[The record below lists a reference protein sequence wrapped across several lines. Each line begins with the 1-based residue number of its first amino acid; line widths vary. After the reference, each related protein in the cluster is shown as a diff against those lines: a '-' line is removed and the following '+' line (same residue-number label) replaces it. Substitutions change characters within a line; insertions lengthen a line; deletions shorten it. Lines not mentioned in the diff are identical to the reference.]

1 MINEMIWRIPKYKT
15 QNMKQYYL
23 LLLLLLF
30 VVPAQA
36 STEDGEDKKTT
47 SKEVA
52 APLPA
57 MMMRRSFADL
67 DIKIEKDIQTLVK
80 SSEGQDFWQNE
91 LYERF
96 ESDTIVNNL
105 RGKAEA
111 VIDELI
117 EGDKFLESLKEYLT
131 GQQPV
136 TLPIGIKKK
145 VGNSDFIMG
154 VSQIKIGKD
163 YSELEVFVRL
173 MLPQVD
179 DTGKRRQLFFG
190 ASGVKLSH
198 KGGLFG
204 DADLVLLGD
213 VGIPFQGKEV
223 MMILKGGFDL
233 KTGDLDKKTYVTID
247 CDGFKELGLAVDVEF
262 SRNKLL
268 PVNANNKVD
277 NTPIPGTNR
286 LKKVTTSFELV
297 ASDWNDILVEINM
310 PRFQVP
316 SLKNTIFEL
325 NTAIFDFSD
334 LRNSSGMQWPKDY
347 KETYLIAGEEDLW
360 RGVYVQSVTVVLP
373 EQFQRKGSN
382 ERISFG
388 AEKLLIDNNGVSGNF
403 EAENVLPI
411 NQGNADGWQIS
422 VDRLQL
428 NFVAGSLS
436 GAGFGGALVL
446 PVTTETVSGTQTEKY
461 IDDDGKEQSRLSNID
476 YESGATVLV
485 YNAVIDPLNEEYILN
500 ASPEESIAFNVFK
513 AKATLTSNSFVELK
527 LTEGKFRPKAVL
539 HGNMAIKGSNSGD
552 SSATAT
558 ADFQG
563 ITFRDFQLQ
572 TVSPI
577 ISIGHAGYTGEVSF
591 GKFPVTISEIGIRA
605 EDDIAALDF
614 TISINLMGS
623 GDGGFSG
630 AASLSIEG
638 DLKQGDGFEKW
649 KFKRIKLRR
658 VEIDADIGFKIKGYV
673 EFREDDPVYGNG
685 FAGMVKATFS
695 GGIAVTISATFGKTD
710 FRYWYV
716 DGLVEGLTILIPPVF
731 TITGFGGGASYHMR
745 KDGFSS
751 NIGIGKS
758 GANYVPDRNSGLTVK
773 AMMLFSIAN
782 GDSLVNGGFGFE
794 VAFNSRGGINRVSLY
809 GEAHMLQI
817 PGFDDAGDEITENF
831 GGIVENESQMPD
843 AVENELKET
852 DLIEASKAIYPAV
865 MTGQKGLNAY
875 MAIEM
880 DFQADTFHGTFELY
894 IDILG
899 GVFKGIGPGG
909 RAAWAVI
916 HFGPGEWYIHI
927 GTPSD
932 PVGIKIGVGSVA
944 LTSKSYFMMG
954 DYMPPSPPPPPQVA
968 EILGLD
974 AEVLDYMRDENALE
988 AGRGVA
994 FGASLDFDTGD
1005 MTFLMFYARFNAGFG
1020 FDIMVKDYGD
1030 TACKGSGQIGI
1041 NGWYANGQS
1050 YVYLQGSLGI
1060 SFKLFGKRKKIP
1072 IIEAGAATLMQ
1083 AKLPNPVWFR
1093 GYIGGYYN
1101 LLGGLVKGRFR
1112 FELQFGEE
1120 CEVISGGSPL
1130 ADIKIIGGIS
1140 PRDKTNEVDVFAV
1153 PQVAFNMQ
1161 IGSEIPVEDDDF
1173 NVNYYRFK
1181 LDDFWI
1187 KDDTGKIISGDAKLN
1202 NTNDLLSFTSDE
1214 ILSPETPM
1222 SLHVSVTFEQKV
1234 NKEWVPATYNGEVL
1248 KEEET
1253 ISFVTGTAPDYIP
1266 LENIVYSY
1274 PVIGQQYFFPKEYNK
1289 AYIKLKRGQS
1299 YLFSLDEGWS
1309 QRAYFSDEYDMAVES
1324 SVSYNAGEK
1333 MVNIPMPQIE
1343 NSKTLMIKLLTL
1355 PPGAASSNTTENYT
1369 TTGDGENTLEV
1380 RNVSIEGLATN
1391 PDTIEMLSYEFT
1403 TSAHDTFREK
1413 VENKNLTSSL
1423 REIIYADVHKL
1434 KAVVADGEAFD
1445 LTELVG
1451 STYSENKP
1459 LIQVEAKLDDSY
1471 YQNEI
1476 YPLIYK
1482 NYPIKP
1488 QFTVDRDINQLG
1500 LPPKKGMD
1508 QLTWY
1513 QTYLENEVNSGYLRE
1528 RLPHTYNLPIYYK
1541 ADFIDIQY
1549 KVVNAYLGNPSSYQ
1563 NEIEQYHYIIN
1574 GIFPYIKPGNY
1585 NSTYRYVLPGGI
1597 NGTSANFTYVNPN

>member
-1 MINEMIWRIPKYKT
+1 
-15 QNMKQYYL
+15 MKQYYL
-23 LLLLLLF
+23 LLLILLLAF
-30 VVPAQA
+30 PVLA
-36 STEDGEDKKTT
+36 STGEGDSKKETAKETT
-47 SKEVA
+47 TPV
-52 APLPA
+52 LPPI
-57 MMMRRSFADL
+57 MMSRSFAALDL
-67 DIKIEKDIQTLVK
+67 KIEKDIKTLVK

-91 LYERF
+91 LYDRF
-96 ESDTIVNNL
+96 ESDTTANNL
-105 RGKAEA
+105 RAKAEA

-154 VSQIKIGKD
+154 VSQIKIGKE

-173 MLPQVD
+173 LLPQVD

-213 VGIPFQGKEV
+213 VGIPFQGKEI
-223 MMILKGGFDL
+223 MMVLKGGFDL
-233 KTGDLDKKTYVTID
+233 QTGDLNKKTYVTID

-268 PVNANNKVD
+268 PVTANNKVD
-277 NTPIPGTNR
+277 NSKIPGTNR

-334 LRNSSGMQWPKDY
+334 LRNSPNMQWPKDY
-347 KETYLIAGEEDLW
+347 QKNYLIAGEEDLW
-360 RGVYVQSVTVVLP
+360 RGVYVQSVTIVLP
-373 EQFQRKGSN
+373 EQFQTRDSN
-382 ERISFG
+382 KRISFG

-403 EAENVLPI
+403 EAENILPI
-411 NQGNADGWQIS
+411 NEGSADGWQFS

-436 GAGFGGALVL
+436 GAGFGGAMVL

-461 IDDDGKEQSRLSNID
+461 LDDNGDEKSRLAKIE

-485 YNAVIDPLNEEYILN
+485 YNAIIDPLNEEYVLN
-500 ASPEESIAFNVFK
+500 ASPEESIAFNVFQ
-513 AKATLTSNSFVELK
+513 AKATLTENSFVELK
-527 LTEGKFRPKAVL
+527 FIEGKFRPKANL
-539 HGNMAIKGSNSGD
+539 HGNMAIKGSNSGS

-577 ISIGHAGYTGEVSF
+577 ISIGHAGYTGEVRF
-591 GKFPVTISEIGIRA
+591 GNFPVTISEIGIRA
-605 EDDIAALDF
+605 EDNIAALDF
-614 TISINLMGS
+614 TVSINLMGS
-623 GDGGFSG
+623 GDGGFAG
-630 AASLSIEG
+630 AGSLSIEG
-638 DLKQGDGFEKW
+638 DLKQGDGYEKW

-658 VEIDADIGFKIKGYV
+658 VEIAADIGFQIEGFV
-673 EFREDDPVYGNG
+673 EFREDDPIYGNG

-716 DGLVEGLTILIPPVF
+716 DGLVEGLNIVIPPVF
-731 TITGFGGGASYHMR
+731 AITGFGGGASYRM
-745 KDGFSS
+745 KKEGFSS
-751 NIGIGKS
+751 NIALGSS
-758 GANYVPDRNSGLTVK
+758 GAQYVPDRDSGLTVK

-794 VAFNSRGGINRVSLY
+794 MAFNSSGGINRVSLY

-831 GGIVENESQMPD
+831 GGIIENEAQMPD
-843 AVENELKET
+843 AVENQLKET

-894 IDILG
+894 IDVLG
-899 GVFKGIGPGG
+899 GVFKGVGPGG

-1030 TACKGSGQIGI
+1030 TICRGSGQIGV

-1060 SFKLFGKRKKIP
+1060 SFKLFGKRKRIP

-1112 FELQFGEE
+1112 FEMQFGEE
-1120 CEVISGGSPL
+1120 CDVVSGGSPL

-1140 PRDKTNEVDVFAV
+1140 PRDKTNEVDVFAI

-1161 IGSEIPVEDDDF
+1161 IGSEIRVEDDDF

-1181 LDDFWI
+1181 LNDFWI
-1187 KDDTGKIISGDAKLN
+1187 KDEQGKIISGEQNLN
-1202 NTNDLLSFTSDE
+1202 NNNDLLSFTSNE
-1214 ILSPETPM
+1214 ILPPQTPM

-1234 NKEWVPATYNGEVL
+1234 NRQWVPATYNGEVL

-1253 ISFVTGTAPDYIP
+1253 ITFTTGTAPDYIP
-1266 LENIVYSY
+1266 QENIAYSY
-1274 PVIGQQYFFPKEYNK
+1274 PVIGQKYFFPKEYNK
-1289 AYIKLKRGQS
+1289 AYIKLKQGQS
-1299 YLFSLDEGWS
+1299 YLFNLEEGWT
-1309 QRAYFSDEYDMAVES
+1309 QRAYFADENDMAVES
-1324 SVSYNAGEK
+1324 TLSYNAGEK
-1333 MVNIPMPQIE
+1333 KVTIPLPQIE
-1343 NSKTLMIKLLTL
+1343 NAKEFTLKLLTL
-1355 PPGAASSNTTENYT
+1355 PPNATASTTTETYT
-1369 TTGDGENTLEV
+1369 TTGNGENTAEI
-1380 RNVSIEGLATN
+1380 RNVSIEGLSTN
-1391 PDTIEMLSYEFT
+1391 PDTIEMLSYEFI
-1403 TSAHDTFREK
+1403 TSTHNTFREK
-1413 VENKNLTSSL
+1413 IENKDLTESI
-1423 REIIYADVHKL
+1423 REILFSDVHKL
-1434 KAVVADGEAFD
+1434 QAEVADSEGFD
-1445 LTELVG
+1445 ITELIG
-1451 STYSENKP
+1451 SKYSENQP
-1459 LIQVEAKLDDSY
+1459 LIQVEAVLDDAY

-1476 YPLIYK
+1476 YPLLYK
-1482 NYPIKP
+1482 NYPLENR
-1488 QFTVDRDINQLG
+1488 FRVDRDISEVG

-1513 QTYLENEVNSGYLRE
+1513 QTFLENDINSGYLRE
-1528 RLPHTYNLPIYYK
+1528 RLPHTYNLPLYYK
-1541 ADFIDIQY
+1541 SDFIDLRY
-1549 KVVNAYLGNPSSYQ
+1549 KLIKAYVDYNGDYLDKIEKYQ
-1563 NEIEQYHYIIN
+1563 NIIN
-1574 GIFPYIKPGNY
+1574 EPFPYIKPGNY
-1585 NSTYRYVLPGGI
+1585 NSTYKYVLPGGI
-1597 NGTSANFTYVNPN
+1597 KGTSANFMYVNPN